1 MAAALFS
8 VAAFFY
14 GKIIFFLEGEASG
27 YIALCRGCGILC
39 SWMLYNVARHQDVQ
53 AKIKDELAAAGLL
66 HVPDKPAPVPVDWSH
81 LGALP
86 YLNVVIKESLRSHTT
101 AATGTGR

>member
-1 MAAALFS
+1 MAAQS
-8 VAAFFY
+8 KTWPVAA
-14 GKIIFFLEGEASG
+14 LPTAH
-27 YIALCRGCGILC
+27 RTLC

-66 HVPDKPAPVPVDWSH
+66 HVPGKPAPVPVDWPH

-101 AATGTGR
+101 AATGTAR